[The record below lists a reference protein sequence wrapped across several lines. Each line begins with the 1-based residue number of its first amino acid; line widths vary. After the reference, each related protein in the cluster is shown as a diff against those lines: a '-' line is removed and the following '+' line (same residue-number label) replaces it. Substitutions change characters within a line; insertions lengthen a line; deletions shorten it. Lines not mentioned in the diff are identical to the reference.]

1 MARDMKPRCR
11 AGAEALGGCH
21 GTHAGCSQAARGG
34 CWPHGR
40 DAARR
45 VHLTPCIAMT
55 DSAQWGGWDRT
66 GKGAMGQAGDCVP
79 DPSPQVGRCCP
90 QTSSLYT
97 HGHLQ
102 PLVYIMGKVG
112 ASSLCGYPIPHVT
125 MTLLPSTPRTPVM
138 SCSTTAATS
147 HHGPQSPPA
156 PLRHFLTSC
165 SKGLTAPQM
174 HPKVVTIW

>member
-1 MARDMKPRCR
+1 MLSRGRDTGRMSRHLHMVQP
-11 AGAEALGGCH
+11 GSTG
-21 GTHAGCSQAARGG
+21 GG
-34 CWPHGR
+34 CWLHGR

-102 PLVYIMGKVG
+102 PIVYIMGKVG

-125 MTLLPSTPRTPVM
+125 VTLLPSTPRTPVM